1 MVRNPMYL
9 TEIPFRTLAIV
20 RGTDRDAALRTVLVL
35 AEEGLSTVEVS
46 LTTPDALWV
55 IEQARLELGAEA
67 ELGAGTVVTA
77 EDARR
82 AADAGAGFLVTPG
95 LGADLR
101 DGPATGLPM
110 FVGALTP
117 SEVIAAGEFGAAAVK
132 LFPASLGGPGYLRA
146 LRNPFPAT
154 PFVPV
159 GGVDL
164 EAAKGFLAAGAVAV
178 GVGSPLIGDAAKGGG
193 VAELRQRAAGWRAAM
208 AEAVSAVGV

>member
-1 MVRNPMYL
+1 MDL
-9 TEIPFRTLAIV
+9 TGIPFRTLAIV

-46 LTTPDALWV
+46 LTTPDAFWV
-55 IEQARLELGAEA
+55 IEQARLELGAA
-67 ELGAGTVVTA
+67 ADLGAGTVVTA
-77 EDARR
+77 DDARR

-117 SEVIAAGEFGAAAVK
+117 SEVVAAGEFGADAVK
-132 LFPASLGGPGYLRA
+132 LFPASLGGPAYLKA
-146 LRNPFPAT
+146 LRDPFPAT

-164 EAAKGFLAAGAVAV
+164 DAAREYLAVGAVAV
-178 GVGSPLIGDAAKGGG
+178 GVGSPLIGDTAKGGD
-193 VAELRQRAAGWRAAM
+193 VAELRRRAAGWRAGM
-208 AEAVSAVGV
+208 ADAVAAVAAAGA